1 MANRIRTR
9 LGADTAKQL
18 NHYMDTTGQDIDTVI
33 QLLVAAHQEGDPT
46 GRASQM
52 LNSSSQ
58 TQNQIAGAA
67 MAAAP
72 DEKLAGIRLGALAPA
87 PMAEAVD
94 GFDRDYMGADLDTE
108 GAQLWKSTRG
118 DWNISNRPT
127 ALAAYRLGL
136 CLTLYCGVTWSP
148 RNPVTGRR
156 YALTGYEIV
165 EDRRIEPDTGRDV
178 GAASRDEKALAAALG
193 GKILSMKTGAQN
205 PVVNLYR

>member
-72 DEKLAGIRLGALAPA
+72 D
-87 PMAEAVD
+87 
-94 GFDRDYMGADLDTE
+94 
-108 GAQLWKSTRG
+108 
-118 DWNISNRPT
+118 
-127 ALAAYRLGL
+127 
-136 CLTLYCGVTWSP
+136 
-148 RNPVTGRR
+148 
-156 YALTGYEIV
+156 
-165 EDRRIEPDTGRDV
+165 
-178 GAASRDEKALAAALG
+178 
-193 GKILSMKTGAQN
+193 
-205 PVVNLYR
+205 